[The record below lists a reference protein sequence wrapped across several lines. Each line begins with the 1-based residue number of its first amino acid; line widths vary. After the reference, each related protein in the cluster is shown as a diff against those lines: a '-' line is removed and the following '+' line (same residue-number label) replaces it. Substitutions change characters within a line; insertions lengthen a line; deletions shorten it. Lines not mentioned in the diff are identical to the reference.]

1 MHDAALPWLMSKVRP
16 NRTEALERLGRAE
29 KEMTQLQTRVQ
40 QLRRS
45 LSEVT
50 SSEGASST
58 GAAIREFCREA
69 NVTIDTFTRLVG
81 VSRRA
86 VATWLAGEPPS
97 RANQRNLSEVTRL
110 FSALAE
116 VVPANQIGR
125 WLEAP
130 NPAFEGSTPLQVI
143 ERGESDRLWRMVWEL
158 REGNSGD

>member
-1 MHDAALPWLMSKVRP
+1 MPKGGP
-16 NRTEALERLGRAE
+16 NGAETLGRLERAE
-29 KEMTQLQTRVQ
+29 KELTQLQTRLQ

-45 LSEVT
+45 LSGVT
-50 SSEGASST
+50 NPEGAPRGT

-69 NVTIDTFTRLVG
+69 NVTLDTFTRLVG

-116 VVPANQIGR
+116 VVPAHQIGR
-125 WLEAP
+125 WLEEP

>member
-1 MHDAALPWLMSKVRP
+1 MSKGRP
-16 NRTEALERLGRAE
+16 NGAETLERLGRAE
-29 KEMTQLQTRVQ
+29 KELTQLQTRVQ

-45 LSEVT
+45 VSEVA
-50 SSEGASST
+50 SLEGASRST

-116 VVPANQIGR
+116 VVPAHQIGR
-125 WLEAP
+125 WLEDP

>member
-1 MHDAALPWLMSKVRP
+1 MPKGRP

-29 KEMTQLQTRVQ
+29 KELTRVQ

-45 LSEVT
+45 LSDVT
-50 SSEGASST
+50 SPGGASRST
-58 GAAIREFCREA
+58 GAAIRDFCREA
-69 NVTIDTFTRLVG
+69 NVTLDTFTRLVG

-86 VATWLAGEPPS
+86 VAMWLAGEPPS

-116 VVPANQIGR
+116 VVPAPQIGR
-125 WLEAP
+125 WLEAS
-130 NPAFEGSTPLQVI
+130 NLAFEGSTPLQVI